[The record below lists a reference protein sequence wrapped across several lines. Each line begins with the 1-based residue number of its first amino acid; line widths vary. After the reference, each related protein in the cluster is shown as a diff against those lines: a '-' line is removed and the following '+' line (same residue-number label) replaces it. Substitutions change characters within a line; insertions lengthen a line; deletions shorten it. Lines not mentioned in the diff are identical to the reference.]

1 MYALKQVCGGNLH
14 VPGHVIISGDTAVNE
29 TAKFLTSCSLHSTKG
44 DKTTKTKRIKI
55 RVVRWGKHHGEKQN
69 REER

>member
-29 TAKFLTSCSLHSTKG
+29 TAKVPDLVQFAFYQG
-44 DKTTKTKRIKI
+44 R
-55 RVVRWGKHHGEKQN
+55 
-69 REER
+69 